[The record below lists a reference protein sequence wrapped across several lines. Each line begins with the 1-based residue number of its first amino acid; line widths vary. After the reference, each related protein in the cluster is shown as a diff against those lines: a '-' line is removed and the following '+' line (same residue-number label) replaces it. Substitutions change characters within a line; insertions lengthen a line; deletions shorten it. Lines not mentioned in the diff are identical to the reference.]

1 MKLRAQ
7 IKEQAKKNFSAQYW
21 MCVGAFVL
29 YTLIVGA
36 ASQMTAGIGAFFLA
50 PPMIVGFYSFSLKV
64 YRGQEADIGGMFSD
78 GFSDYWR
85 NVGGV
90 LWMQLWIFIWSLLF
104 IIPGIIKAFAYFMAP
119 YILADSRNVS
129 ATQALK
135 LSMKMTKGYKGKIFV
150 MLLSFIGWLILTGL
164 TFGILSIF
172 WTGPYIE
179 TSFAGMYD
187 ELKKN
192 ALENG
197 VVTEQELV

>member
-7 IKEQAKKNFSAQYW
+7 IKEQAKKGFTAQYW

-29 YTLIVGA
+29 YMLIVGA
-36 ASQMTAGIGAFFLA
+36 ASEITFGIGAFFLA

-90 LWMQLWIFIWSLLF
+90 LWMYLFTMLWTLLF
-104 IIPGIIKAFAYFMAP
+104 IVPGIIKALAYFMTP
-119 YILADSRNVS
+119 YILADSKNV
-129 ATQALK
+129 APTQALK
-135 LSMKMTKGYKGKIFV
+135 LSMRMTKGHKGKIFV
-150 MLLSFIGWLILTGL
+150 MMLSFIGWGILTGL
-164 TFGILSIF
+164 TFGILAIF
-172 WTGPYIE
+172 WTGPYME

-192 ALENG
+192 ALETG
-197 VVTEQELV
+197 IVTAEELA